1 LALEP
6 VVPAR
11 PLVWPP
17 LVERLRALLQDQPD
31 IYLVGGVVRDALLQ
45 RPSHDLD
52 LVTNGDGC
60 AVARVIADELGGA
73 YYPLD
78 IERGVGRA
86 LIPWEQATVTVDVA
100 RIRGPDLL
108 ADLSLR
114 DFTINA
120 MAAPLAGS
128 GQSVYDPLGGL
139 ADLQA
144 KRLRLCAPGA
154 IADDPVR
161 SLRAV
166 RFSLV
171 FGLFIEPETR
181 AALRDNVHRLKEC
194 SVERIRDE
202 FFAILQAPRP
212 QAGLAVLQQLG
223 LLQQIIPEVGQ
234 LVGVAQPSPH
244 QYDVW
249 RHTLLT
255 VERMYEIASMLEG
268 QRPSD
273 DAANVQLGLI
283 AFALSGMRERLD
295 EHLKQV
301 WANHHTHRGLLVLAA
316 LLHDIGKPAARQA
329 AGERPNFHGH
339 ERVGATIV
347 RDRARAL
354 RLSNEE
360 TARLETIVR
369 HHMRPHW
376 LFASQPL
383 TRRAV
388 YRFWRD
394 TGEAGIDICLLALA
408 DYLATYGIMLDSQQ
422 WTYYLELVR
431 DLLQSYLHRRETDV
445 APPPLLT
452 GHDLIQEL
460 QLRPGPL
467 VGELVERLTEAQV
480 MGEITSREE
489 ALVFARRFLSEKGLP

>member
-17 LVERLRALLQDQPD
+17 LVERLRILLKDQPD

-52 LVTNGDGC
+52 LVARGDGC
-60 AVARVIADELGGA
+60 AVARAIADELGGA

-78 IERGVGRA
+78 VERGVGRA
-86 LIPWEQATVTVDVA
+86 LIPWQEETITVDVA
-100 RIRGPDLL
+100 HIRGPDLQT
-108 ADLSLR
+108 DLSLR

-120 MAAPLAGS
+120 MAAPLAGDE
-128 GQSVYDPLGGL
+128 QHVYDPLGGL

-144 KRLRLCAPGA
+144 KRLRLCAPRA

-166 RFSLV
+166 RFSLM
-171 FGLFIEPETR
+171 FGLFIEPGTR

-202 FFAILQAPRP
+202 FIAILQAPRP
-212 QAGLAVLQQLG
+212 QAGLAALQQLG
-223 LLQQIIPEVGQ
+223 LLQQIIPEVELLPG
-234 LVGVAQPSPH
+234 LTQPPPH

-255 VERMYEIASMLEG
+255 VERLYEIATMLEG
-268 QRPSD
+268 QRSSD

-283 AFALSGMRERLD
+283 AFALSGMRESLG
-295 EHLKQV
+295 EHLKQQ
-301 WANHHTHRGLLVLAA
+301 WANHHAHRGLLVLAA
-316 LLHDIGKPAARQA
+316 LLHDIGKPAARQEV
-329 AGERPNFHGH
+329 GERVSFHGH
-339 ERVGATIV
+339 ERVGATIAQ
-347 RDRARAL
+347 DRARAL

-360 TARLETIVR
+360 TARLGAIVR

-376 LFASQPL
+376 LYANPPL

-388 YRFWRD
+388 CRFWRD

-408 DYLATYGIMLDSQQ
+408 DYLATYGVMLDSQQ
-422 WTYYLELVR
+422 WTHYLELVR
-431 DLLQSYLHRRETDV
+431 DLLQSYLRRRETDV

-452 GHDLIQEL
+452 GRDLIQEL

-467 VGELVERLTEAQV
+467 VGELIERLTEAQV

-489 ALVFARRFLSEKGLP
+489 ALAFARRFLLAKGLS

>member
-1 LALEP
+1 MAWEP

-52 LVTNGDGC
+52 LVTKDDGC
-60 AVARVIADELGGA
+60 AVARVIADKLGGA

-78 IERGVGRA
+78 VERGVGRA
-86 LIPWEQATVTVDVA
+86 LIPWEQETITVDVA
-100 RIRGPDLL
+100 RIRGPNLL
-108 ADLSLR
+108 TDLSLR

-120 MAAPLAGS
+120 MAAPLAGG
-128 GQSVYDPLGGL
+128 GQHVYDPLGGL

-144 KRLRLCAPGA
+144 KRLRFCAPGA

-212 QAGLAVLQQLG
+212 QAGLAALQQLG
-223 LLQQIIPEVGQ
+223 LLQQIIPEAEQ
-234 LVGVAQPSPH
+234 LIGVAQPPPH

-249 RHTLLT
+249 RHTLLA
-255 VERMYEIASMLEG
+255 VERLYEIATMLEG
-268 QRPSD
+268 QRSTD
-273 DAANVQLGLI
+273 DTANVQLGLI
-283 AFALSGMRERLD
+283 AFAFSGMRESLS
-295 EHLKQV
+295 EHLKQE
-301 WANHHTHRGLLVLAA
+301 WANHHTHRGLLMLAA
-316 LLHDIGKPAARQA
+316 LLHDIGKPAARQET
-329 AGERPNFHGH
+329 GERLNFHGH
-339 ERVGATIV
+339 ERIGAVIA

-360 TARLETIVR
+360 ATRLEVIVR

-394 TGEAGIDICLLALA
+394 TGEAGIDVCLLALA
-408 DYLATYGIMLDSQQ
+408 DYLATYGIMLDTQR
-422 WTYYLELVR
+422 WTYYLELGR
-431 DLLQSYLHRRETDV
+431 DLLQSYLRRRETDV

-452 GHDLIQEL
+452 GRDLIQEL

-467 VGELVERLTEAQV
+467 VGELIERLTEAQV

-489 ALVFARRFLSEKGLP
+489 ALAFARRFLSGKALL